1 MDPLTDIVMLLRPRA
16 AFSKPITGKGRW
28 GVRYESHGGP
38 SFCIVQNGHCWLT
51 LGDQEPLL
59 LAEGDFLLSPLT
71 PSFTMQSEL
80 GAVCVTSRPARTG
93 VRYGAPRG
101 RPDFRMIGGSFEVD
115 MVNSA
120 LLELVSQTIH
130 VRAAEFDTSRLA
142 KILEL
147 LLDEYR
153 ADRPGRE
160 TILQHFLE
168 AMLVEALRWP
178 CLRTPLANPGTPVRG
193 ERSTGGSPCAN
204 DDAGGAGWME
214 ARPGLIVGLRDAQIA
229 RALRVMHADVA
240 HAWTV
245 ATLAKCAGMSR
256 SAFAT
261 RFTERVGCAP
271 LEYLTRWRMSL
282 AQDALSRGGRSLEG
296 LAVELGYQSASAF
309 STAFRKRLG
318 CPPGAFARRA
328 RAGA

>member
-1 MDPLTDIVMLLRPRA
+1 MDPLTDIVALLRPRA

-28 GVRYESHGGP
+28 GVRYESHGRP
-38 SFCIVQNGHCWLT
+38 SFCVVQAGHCWLT
-51 LGDQEPLL
+51 LDDREPLL

-71 PSFTMQSEL
+71 PSFRMQSEL
-80 GAVCVTSRPARTG
+80 GVECVTSRPARTG
-93 VRYGAPRG
+93 VRYGEPRG
-101 RPDFRMIGGSFEVD
+101 RPDFRMIGGTFEVD
-115 MVNSA
+115 MVNAA

-130 VRAAEFDTSRLA
+130 VRAVEFDTSRLA
-142 KILEL
+142 RILEL

-153 ADRPGRE
+153 AARPGRE

-178 CLRTPLANPGTPVRG
+178 CLRTPLGEPGESTNG
-193 ERSTGGSPCAN
+193 EGSEGGSPCSGG
-204 DDAGGAGWME
+204 DAGSPGWME
-214 ARPGLIVGLRDAQIA
+214 GRSGLIAGLRDAAIA
-229 RALRVMHADVA
+229 RALRAMHADVP
-240 HAWTV
+240 HGWTV

-261 RFTERVGCAP
+261 RFTERLGCAP

-282 AQDALSRGGRSLEG
+282 AQDTLSRGGKSLES

-318 CPPGAFARRA
+318 CAPGAFARGFRL
-328 RAGA
+328 